1 MYGRV
6 VRLKGDPTKT
16 DEAVRTWTQQT
27 LPLIKKQKGFAGVSL
42 MGNRK
47 TGDALSVTY
56 WETEQA
62 MKDARPQIRPT
73 AEKVLG
79 QVGGR
84 IIEEDECEVA
94 VQARFEPPKS
104 GVWARVTTIEGD
116 PAKTNQGISDYKARV
131 VPVIQKQPG
140 GRAAVLLVNRKAGK
154 SFSGTLWS
162 TEKDLQNSEAVVSSL
177 RREVAEKAG
186 AKNPKVEVF
195 EVFHTEILA
204 PALTRR

>member
-6 VRLKGDPTKT
+6 VRLKGDPAKT
-16 DEAVRTWTQQT
+16 DESVKAWTQQT

-104 GVWARVTTIEGD
+104 SVWARVTTIEGD
-116 PAKTNQGISDYKARV
+116 PAKVDQGISDYKARV
-131 VPVIQKQPG
+131 VPVIQKQSG
-140 GRAAVLLVNRKAGK
+140 GRAAVLLVNRKAGR
-154 SFSGTLWS
+154 SFSGTLWN
-162 TEKDLQNSEAVVSSL
+162 TEKDLQNSEAAVSSL
-177 RREVAEKAG
+177 RRDVAEKAG

-195 EVFHTEILA
+195 EVLHTEILA

>member
-6 VRLKGDPTKT
+6 VRLKGDPAKT
-16 DEAVRTWTQQT
+16 DESVKAWTQQT

-116 PAKTNQGISDYKARV
+116 PAKVDQGISDYKARV
-131 VPVIQKQPG
+131 VPVIQKQSG
-140 GRAAVLLVNRKAGK
+140 GRAAVLLVNRKAGR
-154 SFSGTLWS
+154 SFSGTLWN
-162 TEKDLQNSEAVVSSL
+162 TEKDLQNSEAAVSSL
-177 RREVAEKAG
+177 RRDVAEKAG

-195 EVFHTEILA
+195 EVLHTEILA